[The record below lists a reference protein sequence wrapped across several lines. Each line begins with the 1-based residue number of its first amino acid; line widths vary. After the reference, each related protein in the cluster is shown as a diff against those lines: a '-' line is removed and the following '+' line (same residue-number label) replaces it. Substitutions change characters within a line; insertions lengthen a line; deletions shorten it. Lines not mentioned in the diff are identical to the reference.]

1 MLDVI
6 IKDAVRNVINDDYIK
21 TFKIPD
27 NGSNHL
33 LHMKII
39 DVCDTIAQ
47 GVYSDRILDMYNIT
61 YKIQE
66 SDCSTTFARRTA
78 IKIVA
83 KLRTSIY
90 FKYLTAHDTFQESTG
105 KMYSVDFKI
114 DEYKDVLDLGS
125 YKLKIYDIVKM
136 QYNMY
141 NSKRSKK
148 YSMMSETLK
157 RRIDKIIDRMRP
169 CNDNIF
175 VNDHDKNRINKLS
188 RTINLID
195 NTNYHIDSVR
205 NFTINK
211 EGKMTCLPRG
221 KQCRTIE
228 SEQGTVWAK
237 DRRQEMKYGKGI
249 RCILNQP
256 NLPPTS
262 MTDIQE
268 ISQLLK
274 AEYTFTGNIKIVKGE
289 EIRTY
294 YHYDKYARGNTE
306 SLGNSCMR
314 HDSCQDFFDIYVD
327 NPDKV
332 KMVIAD
338 TSEGI
343 IGRALLWY
351 TDCKTLIMDR
361 IYGNEITINALK
373 QWAHNNGY
381 MHKKVQSYSNDTE
394 FVTSVGE
401 IVEGNYTIT
410 LDRNND
416 YMPYMDTFKY
426 TDDLYSRK
434 LELTND
440 SNYDNFTLDSTDGG
454 DAGGTLC
461 VNGERHHEDDVCYI
475 ESGTVEEGYYHN
487 DDTFYCEWSNY
498 DYHRDDMVR
507 TIDGDCVF
515 SDSDDLVHMEHYDEY
530 AHADD
535 VVFSDYI
542 SSWILCADS
551 IECAVKGDI
560 LRSQSTTITLNDTEY
575 TVHKDVTLDELEES
589 LS

>member
-33 LHMKII
+33 LHMKIM

-66 SDCSTTFARRTA
+66 SDCSTTFARNTA

-114 DEYKDVLDLGS
+114 DEYKDILDLGS

-221 KQCRTIE
+221 
-228 SEQGTVWAK
+228 
-237 DRRQEMKYGKGI
+237 
-249 RCILNQP
+249 
-256 NLPPTS
+256 
-262 MTDIQE
+262 
-268 ISQLLK
+268 
-274 AEYTFTGNIKIVKGE
+274 
-289 EIRTY
+289 
-294 YHYDKYARGNTE
+294 
-306 SLGNSCMR
+306 
-314 HDSCQDFFDIYVD
+314 
-327 NPDKV
+327 
-332 KMVIAD
+332 
-338 TSEGI
+338 
-343 IGRALLWY
+343 
-351 TDCKTLIMDR
+351 
-361 IYGNEITINALK
+361 
-373 QWAHNNGY
+373 
-381 MHKKVQSYSNDTE
+381 
-394 FVTSVGE
+394 
-401 IVEGNYTIT
+401 
-410 LDRNND
+410 
-416 YMPYMDTFKY
+416 
-426 TDDLYSRK
+426 
-434 LELTND
+434 
-440 SNYDNFTLDSTDGG
+440 
-454 DAGGTLC
+454 
-461 VNGERHHEDDVCYI
+461 
-475 ESGTVEEGYYHN
+475 
-487 DDTFYCEWSNY
+487 
-498 DYHRDDMVR
+498 
-507 TIDGDCVF
+507 
-515 SDSDDLVHMEHYDEY
+515 
-530 AHADD
+530 
-535 VVFSDYI
+535 
-542 SSWILCADS
+542 
-551 IECAVKGDI
+551 
-560 LRSQSTTITLNDTEY
+560 
-575 TVHKDVTLDELEES
+575 
-589 LS
+589 